1 MSKEFYEIIETEIKR
16 REEARIRQ
24 EKRKEKL
31 EIERIKRIISNDF
44 ETYLRKQLDNW
55 QDYDGK
61 HIMNVKEPIDNIFI
75 QSAEELGFKTSFM
88 DHTMLQLSISEDS
101 NTPASKQLH
110 EFRKRLANLRNER
123 KNQLLKECKRVK
135 NLMRDGKF
143 TYDIQ
148 NPKYALSSLVTI
160 TVKSVER
167 VEKEFEIEIVK
178 NYFDELKF
186 KFVESNNTGEWIFK
200 REFIGILIGGDKNTS
215 TI

>member
-75 QSAEELGFKTSFM
+75 QSAKELGFKTSFM

-123 KNQLLKECKRVK
+123 KNQLR
-135 NLMRDGKF
+135 KF

>member
-44 ETYLRKQLDNW
+44 ETYLRKQLDNL
-55 QDYDGK
+55 QDYDGEFL
-61 HIMNVKEPIDNIFI
+61 MNVKEPIDNIFI
-75 QSAEELGFKTSFM
+75 QSAEELGFKTSFIG
-88 DHTMLQLSISEDS
+88 HTMLQLSISEDS
-101 NTPASKQLH
+101 NTPAEKQLH

-135 NLMRDGKF
+135 NLMLDGKF

-148 NPKYALSSLVTI
+148 NTTYSLSSFVTI

-167 VEKEFEIEIVK
+167 VEKEFELEIVR
-178 NYFDELKF
+178 NYFNELKF
-186 KFVESNNTGEWIFK
+186 RFVESNDAGEWIFY
-200 REFIGILIGGDKNTS
+200 RNLNRR
-215 TI
+215 